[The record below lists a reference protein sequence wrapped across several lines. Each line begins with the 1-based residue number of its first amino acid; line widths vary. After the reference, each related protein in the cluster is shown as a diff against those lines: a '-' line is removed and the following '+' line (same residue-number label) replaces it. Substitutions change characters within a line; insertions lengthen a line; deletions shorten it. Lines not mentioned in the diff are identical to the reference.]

1 MNQNFTNG
9 GNNQQQPVKTHDLLI
24 GFEGTGSQM
33 WGTTDWIYGPLGKR
47 SFIKRCIDRATE
59 PEYAKYM
66 AGPDAG
72 GRELGNIL
80 DDAKNFYDLKKMQT
94 DRKGEGLR
102 VSLVG
107 YSRGGHLA
115 ICLARWLQLEGV
127 KVKFLGLFDAVAR
140 DFTGAVPTQYRTDKI
155 PTNVSVCYHAVRRA
169 NHSRQWFSNTG
180 LQTKDKELM
189 EFLSEAAD
197 VGLKAENLGFTGF
210 KLETF
215 PGTHAALGGF
225 PMDTPEKHS
234 TKGFI
239 NMSNKPYAVQYYAEK
254 IYPGI
259 DIKPIQE
266 RETWMGAAKFISKPL
281 MDYKIIKSPILDN
294 L

>member
-1 MNQNFTNG
+1 MANG
-9 GNNQQQPVKTHDLLI
+9 SNKPTEDIKKHDLLI

-33 WGTTDWIYGPLGKR
+33 WGTTDWIYGPLGTR
-47 SFIKRCIDRATE
+47 SFIKRCVDRATE
-59 PEYAKYM
+59 PDFAKYM

-80 DDAKNFYDLKKMQT
+80 SDAKNFYDIKKMQT
-94 DRKGEGLR
+94 DRIGEGLR

-107 YSRGGHLA
+107 YSRGGHIA
-115 ICLARWLQLEGV
+115 ICLARMLQLEGV

-140 DFTGAVPTQYRTDKI
+140 DFTGAMPKEYRTDKI

-180 LQTKDKELM
+180 VKSKDRELM

-197 VGLKAENLGFTGF
+197 VGLKAESLGFTGF

-225 PMDTPEKHS
+225 PMDTPEKHP
-234 TKGFI
+234 TKGFV
-239 NMSNKPYAVQYYAEK
+239 NVSNKPYIVQGYAEK

-259 DIKPIQE
+259 DIKPLQE
-266 RETWMGAAKFISKPL
+266 RETWMGAAKFISEPL
-281 MDYKIIKSPILDN
+281 VNYNIIKRQILE
-294 L
+294 